1 MNNLAKYTKQIN
13 IVLDYINEHLNEKL
27 DIQLLAQ
34 QTNLSAYHFH
44 RIFTSVMGESLAKYI
59 MRRRLELAAIQLSND
74 IQKPIT
80 NIAYEYGF
88 NSANVFCRNFKK
100 LFGMTAETYRSK
112 IQQENSKNRT
122 LEHNISPQSRTYSHY
137 FCQRKTLKIG
147 DRCMNCNFEIKQLE
161 ATHVVYCRHYGAYT
175 TMQQSF
181 EKLMR
186 WAYPKGLV
194 TVPDFHLA
202 AIYHDNPSVTE
213 EEKRIS
219 DACLIVKE
227 PLKTDGEISAYTLPA
242 GQYAVGRFE
251 ILWDEFQTSWECMY
265 RLIDEH
271 GCQCY
276 GLPFEVYLNNSETHP
291 EKKWIVDICIPVT
304 SK

>member
-1 MNNLAKYTKQIN
+1 MNDLALYTKQIN
-13 IVLDYINEHLNEKL
+13 AVLDYINAHLNEKL

-34 QTNLSAYHFH
+34 QTNLSTYHFH
-44 RIFTSVMGESLAKYI
+44 RIFTATMGEPLAKYV
-59 MRRRLELAAIQLSND
+59 MRRRLELAAIQLRND
-74 IQKPIT
+74 ARKSVT
-80 NIAYEYGF
+80 SIAFEHGF

-100 LFGMTAETYRSK
+100 HFGMPAETYRSMSR
-112 IQQENSKNRT
+112 QENSKNRT
-122 LEHNISPQSRTYSHY
+122 LEHNISPQSRTYSRY
-137 FCQRKTLKIG
+137 FCRRKTLKIG
-147 DRCMNCNFEIKQLE
+147 DKCMNCNFEIKQLD
-161 ATHVVYCRHYGAYT
+161 AIHVVYCRHYGAYT
-175 TMQQSF
+175 NMQQSF

-194 TVPDFHLA
+194 TTPDSHLA
-202 AIYHDNPSVTE
+202 AIYHDNPNVTE

-227 PLKTDGEISAYTLPA
+227 PIKTDGEISAHTLPA
-242 GQYAVGRFE
+242 GQYAIGRFE
-251 ILWDEFQTSWECMY
+251 ILWDEFQIAWECMF

-271 GCQCY
+271 GCRCC

-291 EKKWIVDICIPVT
+291 EKKWLVDLCIPVT